1 MELATLVV
9 ACAPLISP
17 GTAQALIA
25 VESSGNPYA
34 IGVVNGSLVRQ
45 PRNLAEAVATVR
57 ALDASGWN
65 YSVGLSQINKT
76 HFARFGMSVETAFE
90 PCRNLEAMQSILGDC
105 FARAS
110 KGAAPQAALRQA
122 FSCYYSGNFQTG
134 FQAGYVGRVV
144 AAWNHRTV
152 NP

>member
-1 MELATLVV
+1 MNLATLVL
-9 ACAPLISP
+9 ACAPLIAP
-17 GTAQALIA
+17 DTARALVA

-57 ALDASGWN
+57 ALEASGWN

-76 HFARFGMSVETAFE
+76 HFAQFGLSVETAFE
-90 PCRNLEAMQSILGDC
+90 PCRNLKAMQSILGDC

-110 KGAAPQAALRQA
+110 KDSANQTALRQA

-144 AAWNHRTV
+144 AAWNHRTAT
-152 NP
+152 P